1 VNESLL
7 REIIIRV
14 LADPQFQP
22 LLATAG
28 HPATRE
34 ECLIVV
40 ENREGLQAVAG
51 LQQRWGLEYSLRLC
65 VAGPLSVPDAILP
78 QIPWD
83 QAMASTA
90 WARVFIPCCTGRQ
103 LANIANGV
111 SQDKISELAGRAVL
125 QGIPVEIGR
134 VDYGFTEK
142 TPAAYKTLLTDYAR
156 QVAAYGITVGDSQP
170 APAAVFPAPVAAAP
184 VAEMPWTAGEQ
195 VGARAPKA
203 PDMRPTIPF
212 DGRLLAEKDAIMLPK
227 HAVLLIAASTVLTPS
242 ALDILKKQK
251 IEVYRQGVRFL

>member
-1 VNESLL
+1 MNESLL

-28 HPATRE
+28 QQAAKR
-34 ECLIVV
+34 ECLVAV
-40 ENREGLQAVAG
+40 ENREGLQAVAE
-51 LQQRWGLEYSLRLC
+51 LQRRWGLEYSLRLC
-65 VAGPLSVPDAILP
+65 VAGPLSVPDSTLP
-78 QIPWD
+78 QVAWD
-83 QAMASTA
+83 QVMATS
-90 WARVFIPCCTGRQ
+90 WARIFIPCCSGRQ

-111 SQDKISELAGRAVL
+111 SQDKISELAGWAVL

-134 VDYGFTEK
+134 VEYGFTK
-142 TPAAYKTLLTDYAR
+142 NTPEAYRTLLTDYAR
-156 QVAAYGITVGDSQP
+156 QVAAYGITVGEGQASPVAVPAASAEVP
-170 APAAVFPAPVAAAP
+170 APA
-184 VAEMPWTAGEQ
+184 AEMPWTTGEQ

-203 PDMRPTIPF
+203 PDMRTTVPF
-212 DGRLLAEKDAIMLPK
+212 DGKLLAEKDAILIPK